1 MKEKEA
7 LLEEQAN
14 VLTDTL
20 SLVLYND
27 DVNTFDHVIFCLM
40 SICKMEALAAEQC
53 TFIVHYSG
61 KCVVKSGAYEVLEPL
76 CVALMDKGLSAK
88 IEA

>member
-7 LLEEQAN
+7 FLEKIATVQ
-14 VLTDTL
+14 TDTL
-20 SLVLYND
+20 ALVLYND

-40 SICKMEALAAEQC
+40 NICKLEALPAEQC
-53 TFIVHYSG
+53 AFIVHYSG
-61 KCVVKSGAYEVLEPL
+61 KCVVKSGTYEVLEPL
-76 CVALMDKGLSAK
+76 CVALLEKGLSAK